1 MKDIKGTIKFYNTN
15 LVKKTL
21 ATGAFILVA
30 DISSYKPLTIIC
42 SVGAGLMIAN
52 IASKLKERRNASK
65 TSVPKVS
72 KRSIIIEK
80 LKELKDELLE
90 NKPELSEKKTPVAS
104 TPKVVRQSEA
114 VRVVPV
120 EKKEKPIVQSTP
132 RYSDPLGEYIESQ
145 KQLKK

>member
-1 MKDIKGTIKFYNTN
+1 MKNLKGTIKFYNTN

-30 DISSYKPLTIIC
+30 DVSSYKPLTIIC
-42 SVGAGLMIAN
+42 SVGAGLMISN
-52 IASKLKERRNASK
+52 IASKLKERRNESK
-65 TSVPKVS
+65 TGAPKVS

-90 NKPELSEKKTPVAS
+90 NKPELTEKKTPVFITS
-104 TPKVVRQSEA
+104 KLVKESEVVRT
-114 VRVVPV
+114 VPV
-120 EKKEKPIVQSTP
+120 EKKEKAVVQSTP
-132 RYSDPLGEYIESQ
+132 RNSDPLGEYIERQ